1 MNENG
6 DHAHIYLSYYGSQL
20 RLGCSSPG
28 GEFQNRAKVKE
39 PSSGIIRVSTKL
51 FEDTGHRFF
60 SVAALSSYLIDVI
73 YIMGPSWPRG

>member
-28 GEFQNRAKVKE
+28 GEFQNRTKVKE

-60 SVAALSSYLIDVI
+60 SVAAL
-73 YIMGPSWPRG
+73 